1 MISKDIDKLILQATK
16 EGKKEYLKVLKL
28 VKAELQKAKCK
39 AGRDSKVDLTEVE
52 EAQVLLKMVE
62 ERKSSIAEYVGAKR
76 QDLADI
82 EQGEIDVIKEFL
94 PEEASDEEIVEYT
107 CGAVTAYKVA
117 QAEGY
122 ELSMRDMKPLIA
134 IVKEKYPAAQ
144 SKLISET
151 LMKILKK

>member
-94 PEEASDEEIVEYT
+94 PEEASDEEIIEYT
-107 CGAVTAYKVA
+107 CKAVTGMLQINIDFFFRVHF
-117 QAEGY
+117 
-122 ELSMRDMKPLIA
+122 L
-134 IVKEKYPAAQ
+134 
-144 SKLISET
+144 
-151 LMKILKK
+151 